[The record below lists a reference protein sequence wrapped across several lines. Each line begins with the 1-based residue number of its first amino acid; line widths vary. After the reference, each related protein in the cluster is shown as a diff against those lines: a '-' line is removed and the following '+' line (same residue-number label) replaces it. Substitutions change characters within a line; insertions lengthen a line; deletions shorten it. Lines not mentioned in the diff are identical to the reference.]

1 MPLADVT
8 LFVVPSF
15 DVTLFVVPSFD
26 VTLFPLPVVVG
37 RLTVSDSITFLVVEK
52 LTFENIDFT
61 YAKDA
66 KPGVAA
72 MMLGCDEAV
81 KQGLIINNAKELI
94 LKNVNITGC
103 EGEPVVTGNVDKIIK

>member
-1 MPLADVT
+1 MDYLKA
-8 LFVVPSF
+8 
-15 DVTLFVVPSFD
+15 
-26 VTLFPLPVVVG
+26 
-37 RLTVSDSITFLVVEK
+37 RLKSLHLKILI
-52 LTFENIDFT
+52 LH
-61 YAKDA
+61 KDA

>member
-1 MPLADVT
+1 MMHCKSECDPEVRGHRPA
-8 LFVVPSF
+8 
-15 DVTLFVVPSFD
+15 
-26 VTLFPLPVVVG
+26 
-37 RLTVSDSITFLVVEK
+37 
-52 LTFENIDFT
+52 FENIDFT